1 MRLGYVIGLGAVLVL
16 ASCQQSQ
23 NQSWIGDKQD
33 FPTTKAELYRQYGTP
48 DAIRR
53 DGESQR
59 LRYDY
64 GEGKGMKFGARYQG
78 LGLVISR
85 FQTQADRVWVGVAP
99 DGTITSVEPEVNTDK
114 LRYRLWPFGS

>member
-1 MRLGYVIGLGAVLVL
+1 MGLGAVLVL
-16 ASCQQSQ
+16 ASCQQGQ
-23 NQSWIGDKQD
+23 DQSWLGDKQT

-53 DGESQR
+53 DGDDQR

-64 GEGKGMKFGARYQG
+64 GEGKGMKFGARYRG
-78 LGLVISR
+78 LGLVFAR
-85 FQTQADRVWVGVAP
+85 YQTQADRVWVVVAP
-99 DGTITSVEPEVNTDK
+99 DGSITSVEPEVNTHN